1 MEYRRVGR
9 SGLKVSVFG
18 LGGGLT
24 FGESVKDKK
33 IINRIIK
40 TAYEKGINYFDIADV
55 YALGEA
61 EKLMGEV
68 LREYPRHRLVIAS
81 KVFWP
86 MSDDINDRGLSR
98 KHIFESIDKSLK
110 RIGTDYIDIYYCH
123 RFDPEVP
130 LEETLKA
137 MSDLVHQGKILYWGT
152 SMWSHAQI
160 LEAMMLCERYGLYK
174 PIVEQP
180 VYNLIIREHFE
191 KEVKPSIEKFGI
203 GAIVFSPLLSG
214 ILTGKYDEG
223 IPPGS
228 RLGKSDVIRERH
240 YTKENIEKV
249 RKFKN
254 IADRIGYSRAQVA
267 LAWLKSKPEVSSIIL
282 GATKPQQLEENLRA
296 LEIELTQDLI
306 NEIENIF
313 V

>member
-18 LGGGLT
+18 LGGWLT

-228 RLGKSDVIRERH
+228 RL
-240 YTKENIEKV
+240 
-249 RKFKN
+249 
-254 IADRIGYSRAQVA
+254 
-267 LAWLKSKPEVSSIIL
+267 
-282 GATKPQQLEENLRA
+282 
-296 LEIELTQDLI
+296 
-306 NEIENIF
+306 
-313 V
+313 